1 MNDDFTKIDKLQ
13 DDIADLICSYSAIME
28 SELGK
33 ILLGTISYVINKVF
47 VCVTN
52 TYVESLS
59 EICQKEYWIGD
70 SSKEEIQDKFDG
82 HPLLDEIIKNL

>member
-1 MNDDFTKIDKLQ
+1 MNDDFSKIDKLQ
-13 DDIADLICSYSAIME
+13 DDIADLVSSYAVLME

-33 ILLGTISYVINKVF
+33 ILLGTIDYVINKVF
-47 VCVTN
+47 NCVTN

-70 SSKEEIQDKFDG
+70 KTKQDIEEQFEG